1 MQSNPNRLSSNP
13 LILRG
18 VWEMKVIHRT
28 PNGRVFHCCDKR
40 YKQPFTCKHGRYF
53 LIKKRWDKSR
63 RDHNA
68 TT

>member
-18 VWEMKVIHRT
+18 VCGFKLLRRT
-28 PNGRVFHCCDKR
+28 PNGRVFHCCDAAIKSR
-40 YKQPFTCKHGRYF
+40 FTHKHGRYF

-63 RDHNA
+63 RDHA
-68 TT
+68 TSA